1 MMMVGWMEKFNS
13 ACNEIIIHISFTA
26 IRIGFERPSYTYTEP
41 LFEEIIDRFSLD
53 TPVFLVKE
61 NNVSSEQTFLVA
73 VQVTSSVPPGQNVR
87 PATLDNDYH
96 ITSSGQTSVLF
107 TFLPTEARINFFFT
121 LFPDSF
127 PEGDEA
133 FRVSASPE
141 DTQLRPDGSIETYPT
156 FLNPAIL
163 TSETFV
169 IIEDD
174 DRTFN
179 SC

>member
-1 MMMVGWMEKFNS
+1 M
-13 ACNEIIIHISFTA
+13 
-26 IRIGFERPSYTYTEP
+26 
-41 LFEEIIDRFSLD
+41 
-53 TPVFLVKE
+53 
-61 NNVSSEQTFLVA
+61 SSEQTFLA
-73 VQVTSSVPPGQNVR
+73 TVQVTNSVPPGQNIR
-87 PATLDNDYH
+87 PATLDNDYR
-96 ITSSGQTSVLF
+96 IASRGQTSVLLV
-107 TFLPTEARINFFFT
+107 FLPTEARINFFFT

-127 PEGDEA
+127 PEGNEA
-133 FRVSASPE
+133 FQASASPQ
-141 DTQLRPDGSIETYPT
+141 DTRGRPDGSIETYPT